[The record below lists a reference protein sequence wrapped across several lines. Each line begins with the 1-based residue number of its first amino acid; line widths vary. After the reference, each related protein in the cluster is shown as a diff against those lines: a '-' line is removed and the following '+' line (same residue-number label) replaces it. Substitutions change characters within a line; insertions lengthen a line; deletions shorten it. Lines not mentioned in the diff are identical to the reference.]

1 VHHDEDVS
9 KRNWNKCC
17 VFTDTTNST
26 NILFPDGLI
35 TQDVLNGLAEQHQ
48 YPIHAKVALR
58 IEELLQ
64 QERSGMDVD
73 VALDIQLTISLLPPR
88 FQKLLLRKITILPE
102 YMLHSAALDDIGY
115 IIRDIMVEKNNNDVL
130 FKLYQYTMPFIKHN
144 RLNFPPR
151 RYVSKTVLK
160 HLIQI
165 VAFSCLGLH
174 VHQSKKPVWNVRR
187 KLFIFFTNLMLKGS
201 LSDLYIFCHHH
212 NYLVR
217 LALIEN
223 FVHFTNQSMTLEMKF
238 MRVFSGIAY
247 EHTKVFRL
255 VCYIADN
262 FRMSALQNE
271 TLDWEVV
278 ELKAQIAIERCN
290 RTCKSQ
296 PIKQIRLLTSVHNCW
311 GYATENYVMRNLMT
325 MPVVSKPMLFRE
337 MQDCDMLT
345 MALRWKLNNQVR
357 KYPLPVHIQHQQFCC
372 IQEESRHVNQSS
384 IVHRSLLYV
393 CLRCCQQSSLLGN
406 NMRVDFLQKPIC
418 VHCNSNVN
426 VLTIETLGHLVRVFR
441 QYYYFCIKCNR
452 VHAWQGAGHE
462 FFSCKFLQPPPP
474 RKHCT
479 ICWRTNFLT
488 PFSAFD
494 KKLGVVQNFF
504 LCPKHIPAKL
514 QCLYAYD
521 LTSLRRLIVHIQR

>member
-1 VHHDEDVS
+1 MHHDEDVS

-35 TQDVLNGLAEQHQ
+35 TQDVLNGLVEKHQ
-48 YPIHAKVALR
+48 YPIHAKVALH

-102 YMLHSAALDDIGY
+102 YMLNSAALDDIGY

-151 RYVSKTVLK
+151 RYVSKSVLK

-223 FVHFTNQSMTLEMKF
+223 FVHFTNQSIFE
-238 MRVFSGIAY
+238 
-247 EHTKVFRL
+247 
-255 VCYIADN
+255 
-262 FRMSALQNE
+262 
-271 TLDWEVV
+271 
-278 ELKAQIAIERCN
+278 
-290 RTCKSQ
+290 
-296 PIKQIRLLTSVHNCW
+296 
-311 GYATENYVMRNLMT
+311 
-325 MPVVSKPMLFRE
+325 
-337 MQDCDMLT
+337 
-345 MALRWKLNNQVR
+345 
-357 KYPLPVHIQHQQFCC
+357 
-372 IQEESRHVNQSS
+372 
-384 IVHRSLLYV
+384 
-393 CLRCCQQSSLLGN
+393 
-406 NMRVDFLQKPIC
+406 
-418 VHCNSNVN
+418 
-426 VLTIETLGHLVRVFR
+426 
-441 QYYYFCIKCNR
+441 
-452 VHAWQGAGHE
+452 
-462 FFSCKFLQPPPP
+462 
-474 RKHCT
+474 
-479 ICWRTNFLT
+479 
-488 PFSAFD
+488 
-494 KKLGVVQNFF
+494 
-504 LCPKHIPAKL
+504 
-514 QCLYAYD
+514 
-521 LTSLRRLIVHIQR
+521 

>member
-1 VHHDEDVS
+1 
-9 KRNWNKCC
+9 
-17 VFTDTTNST
+17 
-26 NILFPDGLI
+26 
-35 TQDVLNGLAEQHQ
+35 
-48 YPIHAKVALR
+48 
-58 IEELLQ
+58 
-64 QERSGMDVD
+64 
-73 VALDIQLTISLLPPR
+73 
-88 FQKLLLRKITILPE
+88 
-102 YMLHSAALDDIGY
+102 
-115 IIRDIMVEKNNNDVL
+115 MVEKNNNDVL

-311 GYATENYVMRNLMT
+311 GYATENYLMRNLMT
-325 MPVVSKPMLFRE
+325 MPVVSKPMLFRDNLQSFKKDDNLLGKLE
-337 MQDCDMLT
+337 
-345 MALRWKLNNQVR
+345 ALDQRTREQMSLLREGHNSLLDAHKTCQQQVTSLSQLCSR
-357 KYPLPVHIQHQQFCC
+357 P
-372 IQEESRHVNQSS
+372 QERHVEF
-384 IVHRSLLYV
+384 
-393 CLRCCQQSSLLGN
+393 GA
-406 NMRVDFLQKPIC
+406 
-418 VHCNSNVN
+418 NS
-426 VLTIETLGHLVRVFR
+426 
-441 QYYYFCIKCNR
+441 Y
-452 VHAWQGAGHE
+452 
-462 FFSCKFLQPPPP
+462 LQPP
-474 RKHCT
+474 RSKFG
-479 ICWRTNFLT
+479 R
-488 PFSAFD
+488 
-494 KKLGVVQNFF
+494 
-504 LCPKHIPAKL
+504 
-514 QCLYAYD
+514 
-521 LTSLRRLIVHIQR
+521 